1 MQKEPAF
8 DPVRV
13 LFLSNDDGSL
23 GRMAEGFFRAAAQR
37 SVATQCASPSPE
49 APNPKADDAMR
60 EVDVDISTIV
70 STPLPKVTRGSWD
83 IIVSLTRHP
92 DAVASPNGSPCAE
105 FLGGADSLNIGAPVR
120 LCWALS
126 SKHDADADA
135 DAMTDLRADR
145 EKLRQNIDSLVDQG
159 YLDAFVN
166 QRTRLTHLADLMDE
180 GVVAHDPQRR
190 IYVFNRA
197 AEKATGIRREDVLG
211 RDCHEIFPPNGIC
224 GNNCAFKTGAPDPP
238 GDRLFNVA
246 FTTPAGDERKLK
258 ITSRPITAPTGDAG
272 DILAVI
278 HDATEVNELRYQL
291 GRMRNFHGMVG
302 QSTAVQE
309 VFDLIRQVAGS
320 NYPVLITGESG
331 TGKELAAAAIHAE
344 SHRSG
349 GPFVPVNCGALPE
362 NILESE
368 LFGHV
373 RGAFTGAIRS
383 KKGRFEL
390 ADGGTLFL
398 DEVAELTPPFQVKL
412 LRVLQEQ
419 RFERVG
425 GEKQIQV
432 DVRIIAAT
440 NRDLRTQI
448 SQGAFREDLFYRLCV
463 VPVGLPA
470 LRDRREDLPLLVQHV
485 LKNVRQQT
493 GKDIRG
499 ISDEVLGCLLQHNWP
514 GNIRELIN
522 AMQFASVRCDST
534 LILPEH
540 LPPELRTSGGS
551 PALTPSLRPTAMPLS
566 LPDVGP
572 GVGATRSGGGRRLK
586 LHRDLVI
593 QALTAAN
600 GNKVK
605 AAKILGVGRATLY
618 RFLKDNP
625 VS

>member
-1 MQKEPAF
+1 MQNEPAL

-13 LFLSNDDGSL
+13 LFLSDDDGSP
-23 GRMAEGFFRAAAQR
+23 GRMAEGLLRAAAQR
-37 SVATQCASPSPE
+37 TVTTQSASPSP
-49 APNPKADDAMR
+49 AVPNPEADDVMR
-60 EVDVDISTIV
+60 EVSIDISSLAT
-70 STPLPKVTRGSWD
+70 TPLQKIARGSWD
-83 IIVSLTRHP
+83 IIISMTRHP
-92 DAVASPNGSPCAE
+92 DAATSLGGAPCAD
-105 FLGGADSLNIGAPVR
+105 FLGGGEILNIGAPVR
-120 LCWALS
+120 LCWTLAPGDNAAP
-126 SKHDADADA
+126 KAR
-135 DAMTDLRADR
+135 LRADR
-145 EKLRQNIDSLVDQG
+145 ETLAGNIGALVDHG

-166 QRTRLTHLADLMDE
+166 QRNRLTHLADLMDE

-190 IYVFNRA
+190 IYVFNQA
-197 AEKATGIRREDVLG
+197 AEKATGCRREDVLG

-224 GNNCAFKTGAPDPP
+224 GNQCAFKTGAPDPP
-238 GDRLFNVA
+238 GDRRFDVS
-246 FTTPAGDERKLK
+246 FTTPAGEARKLQV
-258 ITSRPITAPTGDAG
+258 TSRPVTAPTGAAG

-278 HDATEVNELRYQL
+278 HDATEVNELRFQL
-291 GRMRNFHGMVG
+291 NRLRSFHGMVG
-302 QSTAVQE
+302 QSTSVRE
-309 VFDLIRQVAGS
+309 VFDLIRQVADS

-398 DEVAELTPPFQVKL
+398 DEVAELTPAFQVKL

-448 SQGAFREDLFYRLCV
+448 SLGAFREDLFYRLCV
-463 VPVGLPA
+463 VPVALPA
-470 LRDRREDLPLLVQHV
+470 LRERREDLPLLVQHV
-485 LKNVRQQT
+485 LENVRLQT

-499 ISDEVLGCLLQHNWP
+499 ISDEVLGLLLGHRWP

-534 LILPEH
+534 LIQPSH
-540 LPPELRTSGGS
+540 LPPELRGMGGS
-551 PALTPSLRPTAMPLS
+551 AGSTSQFPTPAMPPATAGIS
-566 LPDVGP
+566 P
-572 GVGATRSGGGRRLK
+572 GRPGGGRRLK
-586 LHRDLVI
+586 LQRELVV

-625 VS
+625 VP